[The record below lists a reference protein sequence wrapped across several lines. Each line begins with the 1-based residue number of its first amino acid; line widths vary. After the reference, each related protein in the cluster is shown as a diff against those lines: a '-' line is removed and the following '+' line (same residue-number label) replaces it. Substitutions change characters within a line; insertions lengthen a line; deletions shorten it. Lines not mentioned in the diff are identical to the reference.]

1 MNRKLFYLLAIALP
15 VIFLNY
21 NATAQAQ
28 SLGMFDGQS
37 DIGTVKPKG
46 TVIYN
51 TETQLYTLSGAGAN
65 IWGKHDDFHFLWKK
79 IKGDFILRANVQFI
93 SNKGANEHRKIGV
106 MVRSDLD
113 AGSKYVDVAVHG
125 VKLVSMQYRTQKDD
139 STRQI
144 VSKIE
149 DANVVQLERR
159 GDVYTMS
166 VARKG
171 EPFTSD
177 TFTTKDIGDDVY
189 AGLFICA
196 HDATITEKAIF
207 SNVRI
212 VVLAK
217 VDFKPYSDYI
227 GSNIE
232 ILDMAT
238 QNSRIIYQYDKSIQ
252 APNWTRD
259 GKSLLYNKDD
269 LLYMYDLAT
278 NTPTLLN
285 TGDVKR
291 NNNDHVI
298 SFDGKMLAISSFGAR
313 GGADNGKSVGYVVP
327 ITGGQPKR
335 VTTVAPS
342 YIHSWS
348 PDGKYLVFTSQRN
361 NNFDIYKVPSEGGKE
376 IRLTTDTA
384 YDDGSEYTPDGKWIY
399 FNSTRSGRMQIWRMK
414 PDGSEP
420 TQVTHSTTI
429 DWFPHI
435 SPDGKWIVYI
445 SFLESEVTIQDH
457 PFYRHVYIQVM
468 PISGSPSKVI
478 AYLYGG
484 QGTINTPSWSPDSKH
499 IAFVSNTDLMFPIFP
514 LEKQVKK

>member
-1 MNRKLFYLLAIALP
+1 MNRKLFYLLVVALP
-15 VIFLNY
+15 VFLFNY
-21 NATAQAQ
+21 TAKAQ
-28 SLGMFDGQS
+28 SLGMFDGQT
-37 DIGTVKPKG
+37 DIGTVKTKG
-46 TVIYN
+46 TTVYN
-51 TETQLYTLSGAGAN
+51 AEKQQYTLTGSGAN
-65 IWGKHDDFHFLWKK
+65 IWATHDDFHFLWKK
-79 IKGDFILRANVQFI
+79 IKGDFILRANVQFVDR
-93 SNKGANEHRKIGV
+93 KGANEHRKIGL
-106 MVRSDLD
+106 MVRSTLEP
-113 AGSKYVDVAVHG
+113 GSTYVDAAVHG
-125 VKLVSMQYRTQKDD
+125 VKLVAMQYRTKAND
-139 STRQI
+139 STHQV
-144 VSKIE
+144 VSKVE

-159 GDVYTMS
+159 GNVYTLS
-166 VARKG
+166 VAKKG
-171 EPFTSD
+171 DLFTND
-177 TFTTKDIGDDVY
+177 TFTTSEIGDDVY
-189 AGLFICA
+189 AGLFVCA
-196 HDATITEKAIF
+196 HDAAATEKAIF
-207 SNVRI
+207 SNVR
-212 VVLAK
+212 VSVPAK
-217 VDFKPYSDYI
+217 VDFKPYTDYI

-259 GKSLLYNKDD
+259 GKNLLYNKDD
-269 LLYMYDLAT
+269 LLYTYDLGT

-298 SFDGKMLAISSFGAR
+298 SFDGKMLAISSFGAK
-313 GGADNGKSVGYVVP
+313 GGADNGLSVGYVVP
-327 ITGGQPKR
+327 ISGGQPKR
-335 VTTVAPS
+335 VTTIAPS

-348 PDGKYLVFTSQRN
+348 PDGKWLIFTSKRN
-361 NNFDIYKVPSEGGKE
+361 NNFDIYKVSSEGGTE
-376 IRLTTDTA
+376 TRLTADTA
-384 YDDGSEYTPDGKWIY
+384 YDDGSEFTPDGKWIY

-420 TQVTHSTTI
+420 TQVTHSGTI

-468 PISGSPSKVI
+468 PINGGPSKVI

-499 IAFVSNTDLMFPIFP
+499 IAFVSNTDLMYSIFP